1 MTSIILS
8 IKPKWASLIYAG
20 KKDIEWRK
28 SIPAAVVC
36 GHNDDGFVS
45 ICTTQVYM
53 YETAPISLVTGFFEM
68 CCCTCY
74 PDIKLISKS
83 RIDSGAV
90 SIQELEAYADKKA
103 LYGWEIDSVTRF
115 KEPKQLSDFTNWRG
129 DKITRPPQSWMYHD
143 FEDDEYY

>member
-1 MTSIILS
+1 MNSIILS

-20 KKDIEWRK
+20 KKEVEWRK
-28 SIPAAVVC
+28 SIPAAIVC
-36 GHNDDGFVS
+36 GHSDDGFVS
-45 ICTTQVYM
+45 IITTQVYM
-53 YETAPISLVTGFFEM
+53 YETAPVSLVTGFFEM
-68 CCCTCY
+68 CCCRCY

-83 RIDSGAV
+83 YLDSGAV